1 MPEPNPCGM
10 IMVGSVSV
18 SFKWSCD
25 LVLVLLII
33 GGNLEDISRSWRRMA
48 HLLTALFLFS
58 GKILLLRCVNVNVN
72 VVVFV
77 ACCWY
82 VINNPTV
89 SGKMIL

>member
-48 HLLTALFLFS
+48 HLLTALFLFF
-58 GKILLLRCVNVNVN
+58 GKILLLRCVIFLLMLMLLFLLR
-72 VVVFV
+72 VVGMLS
-77 ACCWY
+77 
-82 VINNPTV
+82 I
-89 SGKMIL
+89 ILRYQAK